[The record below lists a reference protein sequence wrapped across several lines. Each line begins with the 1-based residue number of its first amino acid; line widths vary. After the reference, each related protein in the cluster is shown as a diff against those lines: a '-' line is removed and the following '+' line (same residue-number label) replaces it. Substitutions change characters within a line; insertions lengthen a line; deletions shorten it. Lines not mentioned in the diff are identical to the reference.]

1 MENFEKETA
10 KVFGKR
16 FRALMAANGDTSA
29 TATTKL
35 NVSAAIIAKWR
46 QGKSRSQRGISQANL
61 GNLLYFFRLFAW
73 AQ

>member
-46 QGKSRSQRGISQANL
+46 QGAI
-61 GNLLYFFRLFAW
+61 
-73 AQ
+73 

>member
-46 QGKSRSQRGISQANL
+46 QGKVVPRAI
-61 GNLLYFFRLFAW
+61 
-73 AQ
+73 